1 MSIGFK
7 ASSIVGGPLDNTVID
22 QLSMRKEIVS
32 KASGRT
38 DEDVMFLNST
48 TGWVKMTSSVDVEV
62 GQDLNGNLD
71 YSNIPSRNSVLLG
84 GTMAFNRQLGGIFN
98 EVDTAYKKSELL
110 GYRPMA
116 GITGF
121 QVDAKNNFGTLRIAT
136 VDFKVNSVEEL
147 DELEQLFLRPG
158 FSVLLEW
165 GHSLFYNNAGVF
177 EKTVTTFPQSFF
189 NKMGS
194 DEIHD
199 QIKRIK
205 EYSSGNYDGMYGII
219 KNFIWSFNLD
229 GGYDCRVDIVSKGE
243 LIESLSMIIAP
254 STTSKLKKEN
264 SYFSELQTKTTLHTF
279 LNIVKNADTAKFNK
293 TDEDVDNVSKDSI
306 TKNLKTYLPEVYE
319 SFIKNLSD
327 SGRKFHVMKA
337 QLDGNITEEY
347 GQWTRYITLSSLLE
361 LLNIIFT
368 VKTHDGAL
376 VKFFTGDKN
385 NNVTTPFLT
394 FNSHFALDPQIAVL
408 PKTTKPERQGPKQPY
423 YKISEQAEIPYGEND
438 LLNIYINIDYIL
450 KTADTIIQSTEEKA
464 KSLYDFVKSLLYG
477 IGDTMGNIND
487 FELHFEEEQST
498 YYIVDRK
505 VTPGSENLQES
516 FIDLIGLKS
525 TLENVSFASK
535 LSSSI
540 TTMMA
545 ISAQATSSNTGND
558 MLAMQTW
565 QKGLQDRHN
574 PRKVV
579 TSEKTASNKLNS
591 DINFE
596 DQKRLQDFISKLNTN
611 NPYFLKYN
619 KEDIEGLSPTHRL
632 QMVRYLEFETM
643 EQKLNPAGLIPFEL
657 SFTMK
662 GLGGMKIGQA
672 FRVDDAIIPRRYRG
686 NIAFL
691 ITGVSHSVKSNRWV
705 TDIKT
710 QMIVIN
716 QPKTT
721 VTKKQ
726 EVYTPPQIETPFTSS
741 PNPSQRRP
749 IQGLTTSPVGVNL
762 IKSYEGLELNAYRD
776 PGSGNQPISIGY
788 GTTRINGQPIYL
800 GTTITPAQAE
810 SYLKSDIKR
819 FEDYVKTYVKV
830 DVTQQEFDALV
841 SFTYNLGPGNLQS
854 STLRKK
860 INAKDY
866 LAAADQF
873 LAWNKAGGKV
883 LPGLT
888 KRRAREKQLFLTNN
902 PGNPA

>member
-32 KASGRT
+32 KSSERT
-38 DEDVMFLNST
+38 DEDIMFLNST

-62 GQDLNGNLD
+62 GEDLNNNLE
-71 YSNIPSRNSVLLG
+71 YSNIPSKNNVLLG
-84 GTMAFNRQLGGIFN
+84 GTMALNRQLGGIFN
-98 EVDTAYKKSELL
+98 EVDTAYKKSELF

-121 QVDAKNNFGTLRIAT
+121 QVDTKNNFGTLRIAT
-136 VDFKVNSVEEL
+136 VNFKINSVEEL

-264 SYFSELQTKTTLHTF
+264 TYFSELQTKTTLHTF

-293 TDEDVDNVSKDSI
+293 TDEDLGKVNKDSI

-337 QLDGNITEEY
+337 QLDGNITEEF

-385 NNVTTPFLT
+385 NTVTTPFLT
-394 FNSHFALDPQIAVL
+394 FNSHFALDPQVVVL
-408 PKTTKPERQGPKQPY
+408 PKAAKPESKEPKQPY
-423 YKISEQAEIPYGEND
+423 YKISEQAEIPYGVDD
-438 LLNIYINIDYIL
+438 LLNIYVNIDYIL
-450 KTADTIIQSTEEKA
+450 KVADNTMLSKEETA
-464 KSLYDFVKSLLYG
+464 KSLYDFVYSLITG
-477 IGDTMGNIND
+477 IGSTMGNIND
-487 FELHFEEEQST
+487 FQLHFEEEQSKH
-498 YYIVDRK
+498 YIVDRK
-505 VTPGSENLQES
+505 ITPDKETLQES

-525 TLENVSFASK
+525 TLENISFASK

-574 PRKVV
+574 PRKEV
-579 TSEKTASNKLNS
+579 TSEKASTNGLNS
-591 DINFE
+591 DIKFE

-672 FRVDDAIIPRRYRG
+672 FRVDDAIIPKRYRG

-710 QMIVIN
+710 QMIVIS

-721 VTKKQ
+721 VSKKQ
-726 EVYTPPQIETPFTSS
+726 EVYTPPEIETPFTSS
-741 PNPSQRRP
+741 VNPSQRKP
-749 IQGLTTSPVGVNL
+749 IQSLNISQKGINL
-762 IKSYEGLELNAYRD
+762 IKKAEGFEPRAYVD
-776 PGSGNQPISIGY
+776 PGSGNQPITIGY
-788 GTTRINGQPIYL
+788 GTTRINGNPVTL
-800 GTTITPAQAE
+800 GTTITEAQADAYFKKDLI
-810 SYLKSDIKR
+810 SYENDVKR
-819 FEDYVKTYVKV
+819 YIRV
-830 DVTQQEFDALV
+830 DVTQEEFDALV
-841 SFTYNLGPGNLQS
+841 SFTYNLGAGNLQD
-854 STLRKK
+854 STLRQK